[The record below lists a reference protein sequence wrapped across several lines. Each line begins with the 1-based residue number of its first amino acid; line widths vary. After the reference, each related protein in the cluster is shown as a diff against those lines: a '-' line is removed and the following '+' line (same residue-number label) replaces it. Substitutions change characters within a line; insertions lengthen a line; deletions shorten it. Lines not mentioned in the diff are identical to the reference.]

1 MKIICL
7 QTYIKKE
14 KRNKLIF
21 NFIGNYSLL
30 LSLITSLSLLV
41 IILINIKSL
50 DDKLDYKIKNLIFF
64 QFFFVLVSFFSL
76 IILFIISEFS
86 NLTVYN
92 NSHTTKPLFYKISGT
107 WGNHE
112 GSLLLWLLI
121 LTFSIFLYFLFA
133 KKRSNN
139 EKFYTIIIQQI
150 IIIGFSIFTIKTSNP
165 FDLINPTPLN
175 GLGLNPILQ
184 DPILAVH
191 PPILYLGY
199 VSTSI
204 IFSSSLASLMVS
216 KVDNNWAKHIKNWVF
231 FSWIFL
237 TAGILLGSIWAYYEL
252 GWGGFWFWDPVENV
266 SLMPWLSLTALIHCI
281 LVLEKRDTL
290 KSWSI
295 ILSISTFT
303 LSVCGTFL
311 VRSGILNSVHTFA
324 NDPDRGLYILI
335 FLFFLIFASLI
346 IFFIY
351 ENKLKNTNVAFGML
365 TKESSILINNW
376 FVMYFLAVI
385 LVGTIYPIFLEVIS
399 NHKISVG
406 PPFFNKLIIPFLIP
420 FLIFMSMGPNFNWI
434 KNVKFKNKIPLIF
447 FLILNIIIA
456 FLILKNIGEAKLNL
470 TLLLAASIYLFFT
483 TFKDLIKKTK
493 FKNYSQQISH
503 FGFALLILSIV
514 MNAFLSREITTN
526 LKVGEEINF
535 NDNKIKFENIEI
547 NDVKNY
553 KKLTAFFTIQENSSN
568 FLFKPEIRIYNQP
581 VIITSEAD
589 IKTNIFMDRFL
600 VINLIKE
607 DYEYFNVRY
616 QEKPL
621 MIWIWL
627 SVLLI
632 IFGGLSNL
640 LIKNEK

>member
-1 MKIICL
+1 M
-7 QTYIKKE
+7 
-14 KRNKLIF
+14 IF

-351 ENKLKNTNVAFGML
+351 ENKLKNTNVGFGIL

-514 MNAFLSREITTN
+514 MNAVLSREITTN

-632 IFGGLSNL
+632 IFGGLPNL

>member
-1 MKIICL
+1 M
-7 QTYIKKE
+7 
-14 KRNKLIF
+14 IF

-165 FDLINPTPLN
+165 FDLINPIPLN

-351 ENKLKNTNVAFGML
+351 ENKLKNTNVAFGIL

-535 NDNKIKFENIEI
+535 NDNKIKFENVEI

>member
-1 MKIICL
+1 M
-7 QTYIKKE
+7 
-14 KRNKLIF
+14 IF

-204 IFSSSLASLMVS
+204 IFASSLASLMVS

-351 ENKLKNTNVAFGML
+351 ENKLKNTNVGFGIL

-420 FLIFMSMGPNFNWI
+420 FLIFMSIGPNFNWI
-434 KNVKFKNKIPLIF
+434 KNVKFKNKIPIFF

-456 FLILKNIGEAKLNL
+456 FLILKNIGEAKLIL
-470 TLLLAASIYLFFT
+470 TLLLATSIYLFFT

-514 MNAFLSREITTN
+514 MNAVLSREITTN

>member
-1 MKIICL
+1 MNNSEKILKVLSDLIENGIL
-7 QTYIKKE
+7 TSKDIKKE
-14 KRNKLIF
+14 ISTDLKFKKDKIINRLDLVPREEFEVLKKIVQKQEKIINKLMKKKSGESGGDS
-21 NFIGNYSLL
+21 NFSKQ
-30 LSLITSLSLLV
+30 S
-41 IILINIKSL
+41 
-50 DDKLDYKIKNLIFF
+50 
-64 QFFFVLVSFFSL
+64 
-76 IILFIISEFS
+76 
-86 NLTVYN
+86 
-92 NSHTTKPLFYKISGT
+92 
-107 WGNHE
+107 
-112 GSLLLWLLI
+112 
-121 LTFSIFLYFLFA
+121 
-133 KKRSNN
+133 
-139 EKFYTIIIQQI
+139 
-150 IIIGFSIFTIKTSNP
+150 
-165 FDLINPTPLN
+165 
-175 GLGLNPILQ
+175 
-184 DPILAVH
+184 
-191 PPILYLGY
+191 
-199 VSTSI
+199 
-204 IFSSSLASLMVS
+204 VS
-216 KVDNNWAKHIKNWVF
+216 KVFDGIRT
-231 FSWIFL
+231 SSYPS
-237 TAGILLGSIWAYYEL
+237 TAFKVDSLGQRILDLQGNEPAYIH
-252 GWGGFWFWDPVENV
+252 GENV
-266 SLMPWLSLTALIHCI
+266 TISNAMNHPLYLDKDPTFTNYVNNQAYTVEGINVAYVNTQISNFRTGNAPDQED
-281 LVLEKRDTL
+281 LEKRDTL

-351 ENKLKNTNVAFGML
+351 ENKLKNTNVAFGIL

-420 FLIFMSMGPNFNWI
+420 FLIFMSIGPNFNWI

-535 NDNKIKFENIEI
+535 NDNKIKFENVEI

>member
-1 MKIICL
+1 M
-7 QTYIKKE
+7 
-14 KRNKLIF
+14 IF

-41 IILINIKSL
+41 LILINIKSL

-64 QFFFVLVSFFSL
+64 QFFFVLVSFLSL

-133 KKRSNN
+133 NKRSNN

-335 FLFFLIFASLI
+335 FLFFLIFTSLI

-351 ENKLKNTNVAFGML
+351 ENKLKNTKVAFGIL

-376 FVMYFLAVI
+376 FVMYFLAVV

-420 FLIFMSMGPNFNWI
+420 FLIFMSIGPNFNWI

-535 NDNKIKFENIEI
+535 NDNKIKFENVEI